1 MFVDK
6 RKILLGNIG
15 SGTTIDISLGSNFF
29 PVDNSELIEN
39 KFVKDE
45 IQKSINPIIDYK
57 KLTFKPS
64 DSDVSWN
71 LIDKF
76 RIDLNFYTPE
86 SIAAGAPVH
95 RGSGAE
101 PGVYSDINFTFDD
114 IFCRSS
120 RFINSF
126 IRLSFFDNPYSG
138 RNQLL
143 TTADVYTQVGRLQE
157 DEFGFTLPI
166 GECPISFILG
176 DPVLQPEEV
185 HEGFHI
191 YWFQDLVDSAP
202 NKEYEMYM
210 TLQFNNAGN
219 GRIYELAA
227 SRDINPDNIT
237 INDLEGEDGIFYL
250 KVILKNDNGVYKY
263 RFTPNTKQSQPPPGV
278 NLIPPTPA
286 LPTLTFW
293 QITP

>member
-64 DSDVSWN
+64 DSDISWN

-76 RIDLNFYTPE
+76 RINLNFYTPD
-86 SIAAGAPVH
+86 SISNGSPVH

-114 IFCRSS
+114 IFYMTS
-120 RFINSF
+120 RFINRF
-126 IRLSFFDNPYSG
+126 IRLSCFDILFHQQNISRLYFLIRSS
-138 RNQLL
+138 
-143 TTADVYTQVGRLQE
+143 YT
-157 DEFGFTLPI
+157 FH
-166 GECPISFILG
+166 
-176 DPVLQPEEV
+176 PE
-185 HEGFHI
+185 
-191 YWFQDLVDSAP
+191 
-202 NKEYEMYM
+202 K
-210 TLQFNNAGN
+210 
-219 GRIYELAA
+219 
-227 SRDINPDNIT
+227 
-237 INDLEGEDGIFYL
+237 
-250 KVILKNDNGVYKY
+250 
-263 RFTPNTKQSQPPPGV
+263 
-278 NLIPPTPA
+278 
-286 LPTLTFW
+286 
-293 QITP
+293 